1 MGDPRRQKKKYVTPK
16 RPFETERFEQEL
28 KLIGSYGLRNK
39 RELWKHKTALSNFRR
54 QARNLLAIPPE
65 ERSQEEREIIAKLAR
80 YGILEQNA
88 TLDDVLDLELP
99 DLLERRFQTIV
110 FRKGLAS
117 SMYHA
122 RQLVTHGH
130 IALDRAKV
138 YAPSRI
144 VTVGEEDR
152 IDYHH
157 KSPLNDESH
166 PARLAASDA
175 AQRMVGEPE
184 EMEEEE

>member
-1 MGDPRRQKKKYVTPK
+1 MGDPRRQKKKYMTPK

-28 KLIGSYGLRNK
+28 KLIGTYGLRNK
-39 RELWKHKTALSNFRR
+39 RELWKHRAALSNFRR

-65 ERSQEEREIIAKLAR
+65 ERSIEERDLIAKLAR
-80 YGILEQNA
+80 FGILEQNA

-99 DLLERRFQTIV
+99 DLLERRFQTVV
-110 FRKGLAS
+110 FRKGLAGS
-117 SMYHA
+117 VYHA

-144 VTVGEEDR
+144 VTLGEEDR

-157 KSPLNDESH
+157 KSPLNDETH
-166 PARLAASDA
+166 PARIAASDA
-175 AQRMVGEPE
+175 AQRMVR
-184 EMEEEE
+184 EEEVEEQ

>member
-1 MGDPRRQKKKYVTPK
+1 MGDPRRQKKKYMTPK

-28 KLIGSYGLRNK
+28 KLIGTYGLRNK
-39 RELWKHKTALSNFRR
+39 RELWKHRTELSNFRR

-65 ERSQEEREIIAKLAR
+65 ERSLEEKELIAKLAR
-80 YGILEQNA
+80 LGILEQNA

-99 DLLERRFQTIV
+99 ELLERRFQSVV

-117 SMYHA
+117 SVYHA

-138 YAPSRI
+138 YTPSRI
-144 VTVGEEDR
+144 ITVGEEDR

-157 KSPLNDESH
+157 KSPLNDETH
-166 PARLAASDA
+166 PARIAASDA
-175 AQRMVGEPE
+175 AQRMIG
-184 EMEEEE
+184 EEEVQEQ